1 MKKKELNKDVVA
13 EYKYLNGSAAA
24 VSVVGNT
31 EALTVDNSHLA
42 TQSIDHK
49 GKNIEFI
56 KWGDSDELPVK
67 VLNAVF
73 SNVIVG
79 PNIGTNAK
87 TIYGS
92 GVSVFLQTVKE
103 GSDKI
108 KYVEQLRSQQKDIF
122 EFLEDNGCNR
132 IVQEVANDMAVFG
145 DACVEITLNADM
157 SKVVRVRHLE
167 MCYSRYSKIDDTEHR
182 SLYHGYSTKWGKSP
196 NKENVTVTPLLDRKA
211 PIANLLEIMGKKM
224 GSNKEKK
231 ADKSKGTRF
240 VMSLS
245 FPTPGRLYYNKPYWW
260 SLFESGW
267 YDFACAIPKF
277 KKAILLNQMTIKY
290 HVKISKTFF
299 EQLYAKHGVA
309 KGELDKQ
316 KEVADKFYKEL
327 DDYLVGVENNNKA
340 FTSTFEYSLD
350 GKEKFNILIE
360 KIDSTNKGGEYID
373 DSEEV
378 ANIICFAM
386 EVHPS
391 LNGAAPGK
399 NKSINGTEA
408 RELFIIKQEMQRPTR
423 DMILTFMN
431 AVKRANGWNE
441 DIYFGIKNAQL
452 TTLDKGTGSEKKI
465 GNEEV

>member
-1 MKKKELNKDVVA
+1 MKDYNTDVIS
-13 EYKYLNGSAAA
+13 EYKYLKGASAA
-24 VSVVGNT
+24 VSIVSNT
-31 EALTVDNSHLA
+31 EALTVDSNSLS
-42 TQSIDHK
+42 TQKVESK
-49 GKNIEFI
+49 GKDIEFI
-56 KWGDSDELPVK
+56 RWGDADDLPVN

-79 PNIGTNAK
+79 PNIGSNAK

-92 GVSVFLQTVKE
+92 GVSVFLQQVTE

-108 KYVEQLRSQQKDIF
+108 KYVEQIRTQQKEIF

-132 IVQEVANDMAVFG
+132 MVQEIANDMAVFG

-157 SKVVRVRHLE
+157 NRVVRVRHME
-167 MCYSRYSKIDDTEHR
+167 MCYSRYSKIDDKEGR
-182 SLYHGYSTKWGKSP
+182 SLYHGYSTKWGSNP
-196 NKENVTVTPLLDRKA
+196 NKENVTVTPMLDRKA
-211 PIANLLEIMGKKM
+211 PIKHLLEIMGRSM
-224 GSNKEKK
+224 GANMEKRVQK
-231 ADKSKGTRF
+231 DMGVRF

-267 YDFACAIPKF
+267 YDFACAIPQF

-290 HVKISKTFF
+290 HVRLNKDFF
-299 EQLYAKHGVA
+299 VELYKKNGVA
-309 KGELDKQ
+309 QNEFEKQ
-316 KEVADKFYKEL
+316 KEVTDNFYKEL
-327 DDYLVGVENNNKA
+327 DAYLVGVENNNKA
-340 FTSTFEYSLD
+340 FTSTFEYDLT
-350 GKEKFNILIE
+350 GKEKYNIMID

-431 AVKRANGWNE
+431 AVKRANNWQE

-452 TTLDKGTGSEKKI
+452 TTLDKGTGSVKSI